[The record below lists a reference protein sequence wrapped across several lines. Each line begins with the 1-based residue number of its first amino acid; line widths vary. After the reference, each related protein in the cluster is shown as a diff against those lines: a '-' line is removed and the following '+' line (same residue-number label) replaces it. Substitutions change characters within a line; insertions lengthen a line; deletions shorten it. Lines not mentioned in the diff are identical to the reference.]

1 MWYIRNVADNQTD
14 FRCTI
19 NFIADSNEKM
29 TQNGCMS
36 KTFYPE
42 LLCLPHIIISQ
53 LCCNKDSLSPLLF
66 CTTCTLFDTVNK
78 GIYYTI
84 VNHLVRVAFVR
95 VQQYQQQHMC
105 CLPTLYFNQ
114 LSHKLY
120 RNVRFGNKRQMQIKI
135 LNTWTLLYLRPYSS
149 LILVIYAYNRERS
162 IKIMNNCS

>member
-1 MWYIRNVADNQTD
+1 MWNIRNVADNQTD

-53 LCCNKDSLSPLLF
+53 LCCNKDSLSSLLF
-66 CTTCTLFDTVNK
+66 STCTLFDTVNK

-84 VNHLVRVAFVR
+84 VNHLVAFVSR
-95 VQQYQQQHMC
+95 SSTCV
-105 CLPTLYFNQ
+105 
-114 LSHKLY
+114 
-120 RNVRFGNKRQMQIKI
+120 V
-135 LNTWTLLYLRPYSS
+135 YLHYTSINYHINCIVM
-149 LILVIYAYNRERS
+149 LDLVIKGRCKSRFS
-162 IKIMNNCS
+162 ILGHYYTLDPIAH

>member
-1 MWYIRNVADNQTD
+1 MWNIRNVADNQTD

-66 CTTCTLFDTVNK
+66 STCTLFDTVNK

-84 VNHLVRVAFVR
+84 VNHLVAFVSR
-95 VQQYQQQHMC
+95 SSTCV
-105 CLPTLYFNQ
+105 
-114 LSHKLY
+114 
-120 RNVRFGNKRQMQIKI
+120 V
-135 LNTWTLLYLRPYSS
+135 YLHYTSINYHINCIVM
-149 LILVIYAYNRERS
+149 LDLVIKGRCKSRS
-162 IKIMNNCS
+162 SILGHYYTLDPLAH

>member
-1 MWYIRNVADNQTD
+1 MWNIRNVADNQTD

-66 CTTCTLFDTVNK
+66 STCTLFDTVNK

-84 VNHLVRVAFVR
+84 VNHLVAFVSR
-95 VQQYQQQHMC
+95 SSTCV
-105 CLPTLYFNQ
+105 
-114 LSHKLY
+114 
-120 RNVRFGNKRQMQIKI
+120 V
-135 LNTWTLLYLRPYSS
+135 YLHYTSINYHINCIVM
-149 LILVIYAYNRERS
+149 LDLVIKGRCKSRFS
-162 IKIMNNCS
+162 ILGHYYTLDPLAL